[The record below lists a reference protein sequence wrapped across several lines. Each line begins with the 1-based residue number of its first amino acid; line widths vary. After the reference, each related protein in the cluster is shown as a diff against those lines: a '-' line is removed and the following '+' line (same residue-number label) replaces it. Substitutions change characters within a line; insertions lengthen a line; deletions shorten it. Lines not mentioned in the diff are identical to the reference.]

1 MIEFTDAELETIARL
16 TGNLMASA
24 FEAGLDPGVLE
35 SLYYKTSQ
43 HLAVS
48 EEIS

>member
-1 MIEFTDAELETIARL
+1 MIVLEFTDAEVETIARL

-35 SLYYKTSQ
+35 SIYYKTSE
-43 HLAVS
+43 HLT
-48 EEIS
+48 ENF